1 MMRDFRRSLRAAML
15 ALAPPII
22 MASGGPFCA
31 GAAAASSLPV
41 LEPYQ
46 LVRSLRMLQD
56 QVVSGKPEALA
67 MLNRVLARIAQQL
80 QAGPPDVWSKTV
92 NLHAAVIYLLNGGN
106 PDVVRAILAAAPP
119 EALPPR
125 LVAGALAYA
134 DANSAEAVQQFSDP
148 LPPGIPNE
156 LLASIYLVTAPQVAV
171 SDPSMA
177 MKRLD
182 MVRVSVPGSLFE
194 EAAIRRSLRIAARL
208 GDAAKVKVLAR
219 NYLQR
224 FSRSPYAE
232 DFFRQFVDAVLQLK
246 DKIGN
251 DEIAELAQLAKPAAQ
266 HTFYLRVAR
275 GALLDGQMERA
286 RFISAKAAELAAE
299 LHLDGTQARLY
310 SAASKAGS
318 MRARDAIR
326 TLSEI
331 PRERLHE
338 RDKRLLDAA
347 EAMAGRVLREPAQP
361 ASDPPMPSKAEVVPI
376 PASSENDPSWT
387 RSHSEPDSVPDSALQ
402 ETVDDTKK
410 KLAEIDQLL
419 GKATQ

>member
-1 MMRDFRRSLRAAML
+1 
-15 ALAPPII
+15 
-22 MASGGPFCA
+22 MASSAIVLSGGAFCA
-31 GAAAASSLPV
+31 AAVAASSLPV

-67 MLNRVLARIAQQL
+67 MLNRVLGRIAQQL
-80 QAGPPDVWSKTV
+80 QASPPEVWSKAE
-92 NLHAAVIYLLNGGN
+92 NLYAAVVYLLNGGN
-106 PDVVRAILAAAPP
+106 PEVVRAILTAAPP
-119 EALPPR
+119 ESLPPR

-134 DANSAEAVQQFSDP
+134 DANSAEVVQQFADP
-148 LPPGIPNE
+148 LPPGAPNE
-156 LLASIYLVTAPQVAV
+156 LLASIYLVTSPQIAAA
-171 SDPSMA
+171 DPSLA

-194 EAAIRRSLRIAARL
+194 EAAIRRSLKIAARL
-208 GDAAKVKVLAR
+208 GDAAKVQGLAR

-232 DFFRQFVDAVLQLK
+232 DFFVQFVDALLQLK
-246 DKIGN
+246 DRIGN
-251 DEIAELAQLAKPAAQ
+251 EQIAEVARLARPPARHAL
-266 HTFYLRVAR
+266 YLRVAR

-286 RFISAKAAELAAE
+286 RFISAKAVEMAKQLR
-299 LHLDGTQARLY
+299 LDDTQARLY

-318 MRARDAIR
+318 MRAQDAVR

-347 EAMAGRVLREPAQP
+347 EAMAGRVVREPAQP
-361 ASDPPMPSKAEVVPI
+361 ASGSALPPKAEAAA
-376 PASSENDPSWT
+376 ASTGDETDPTWA
-387 RSHSEPDSVPDSALQ
+387 RSHSEPDRPDPAVQ
-402 ETVDDTKK
+402 ETMDDTKK
-410 KLAEIDQLL
+410 KLAEIDRLL
-419 GKATQ
+419 EKATQ